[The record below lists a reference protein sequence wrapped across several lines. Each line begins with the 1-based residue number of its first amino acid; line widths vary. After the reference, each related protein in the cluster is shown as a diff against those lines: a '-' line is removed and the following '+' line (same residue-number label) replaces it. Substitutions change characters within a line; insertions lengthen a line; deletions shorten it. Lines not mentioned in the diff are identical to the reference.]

1 MIKKIKISKNEEYLI
16 KFMDEYEL
24 DIFTYQELTDD
35 ENLKII
41 ELQLTLDSMISRGL
55 LSRIEKGKYCRHN
68 FRDEYV
74 IGNYLAQDGAIAY
87 WSALNL
93 HGLTEQIP
101 NTVFVQTKKLKR
113 NKTVFGVRYQF
124 IKVKPEKITGIAI
137 AGYGNHSYKITDKEK
152 TIMDCF
158 DLPEYGGEFPGIIRA
173 FATNNWD
180 EQKLINYA
188 GKVNNTAAIKRM
200 GYCAELF
207 GLPLE
212 KFIAFAKEKVTK
224 TISLFDNN
232 GTDDGNY
239 NTTWGLRLNINS
251 DDILEMKN
259 Y

>member
-1 MIKKIKISKNEEYLI
+1 MKTPEALLKLL
-16 KFMDEYEL
+16 DEYEL
-24 DIFTYQELTDD
+24 DIFTAQSFGSVVGEALDGWMP
-35 ENLKII
+35 
-41 ELQLTLDSMISRGL
+41 QLRTLIKNGL
-55 LSRIEKGKYCRHN
+55 FDIIEKGKYCRHN

-188 GKVNNTAAIKRM
+188 GKVNNIAAIKRM

-239 NTTWGLRLNINS
+239 ITTWGLRLNVKQK
-251 DDILEMKN
+251 DILAMKN